1 MMMKTPA
8 MMNQYGETCTGMP
21 NGLATTKLFWC
32 GPRPRR
38 SGCSSWPLATIPML
52 RAFGRELVTG
62 AGARGIGLGCGMS
75 VGRPTV
81 ASVDVENVVDS
92 RVDVA
97 IDTGNGAGFGG
108 AGDPPS
114 ALSPSLAG
122 GFMT

>member
-21 NGLATTKLFWC
+21 NNLATTKLFWR

-62 AGARGIGLGCGMS
+62 AGTRGIGLGCGMS
-75 VGRPTV
+75 VGWPTV
-81 ASVDVENVVDS
+81 ASVDVENVVD
-92 RVDVA
+92 VAAEA
-97 IDTGNGAGFGG
+97 IDPGAGFGV

-114 ALSPSLAG
+114 ALS
-122 GFMT
+122 

>member
-38 SGCSSWPLATIPML
+38 SGCSSWPLATTPML
-52 RAFGRELVTG
+52 RAFGRELAMQ
-62 AGARGIGLGCGMS
+62 AGARGIGPGCGMS
-75 VGRPTV
+75 VGWPTV
-81 ASVDVENVVDS
+81 SIVDAENVVD
-92 RVDVA
+92 VA
-97 IDTGNGAGFGG
+97 APVIGPGAGFGV

-114 ALSPSLAG
+114 ALSPSRAG
-122 GFMT
+122 